1 MGICTVPG
9 LSELLLGIAG
19 TGTKVM
25 GVVCVPREVQCP
37 GNNFAAAVDAGK
49 AETV

>member
-1 MGICTVPG
+1 MGICTTPG
-9 LSELLLGIAG
+9 LSELLLGIVG

-37 GNNFAAAVDAGK
+37 GNNFAAAADTG
-49 AETV
+49 